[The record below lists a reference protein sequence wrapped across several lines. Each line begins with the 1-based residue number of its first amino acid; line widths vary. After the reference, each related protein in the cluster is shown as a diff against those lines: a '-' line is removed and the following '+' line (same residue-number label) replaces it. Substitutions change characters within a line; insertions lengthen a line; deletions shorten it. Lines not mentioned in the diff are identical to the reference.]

1 MQYAARVRRR
11 FPRTVAG
18 ATVVDLD
25 ALAAQVCAS
34 VDEFPLSTGVLG
46 CTVFE
51 HGAAYTAIREGLR
64 QDQPARYRFTLAHE
78 VSEVLL
84 HTYLKNIPDP
94 SRHERL
100 CDAFAAE
107 LLLPASVVRQA
118 WPCCTRRV
126 PRRFRLLSSSWRAT
140 SHAPTTFRLPRPAS
154 PSPAVCITPGTVPNC
169 NIRHAKEGIWHKES
183 TIHSGVQTWTPSK
196 RRDSPS

>member
-46 CTVFE
+46 CTVFD

-84 HTYLKNIPDP
+84 RTYLKNIPDP

-107 LLLPASVVRQA
+107 LLLPASVVQA
-118 WPCCTRRV
+118 SLAVLHEAGAPQV
-126 PRRFRLLSSSWRAT
+126 PS
-140 SHAPTTFRLPRPAS
+140 TFEQLARNLARTYDVSLAAARI
-154 PSPAVCITPGTVPNC
+154 AVARCLYHPGD
-169 NIRHAKEGIWHKES
+169 G
-183 TIHSGVQTWTPSK
+183 SK
-196 RRDSPS
+196 L

>member
-1 MQYAARVRRR
+1 MGYAAQVRRR

-18 ATVVDLD
+18 AIVVDLD
-25 ALAAQVCAS
+25 ALAAAVCTS

-84 HTYLKNIPDP
+84 RTYLQGVASP

-107 LLLPASVVRQA
+107 LLLPHAVVQESLAVLREAGAPQ
-118 WPCCTRRV
+118 TRGTLGELAQ
-126 PRRFRLLSSSWRAT
+126 RLARTYDVSLAAARIAV
-140 SHAPTTFRLPRPAS
+140 ADCNTF
-154 PSPAVCITPGTVPNC
+154 GD
-169 NIRHAKEGIWHKES
+169 G
-183 TIHSGVQTWTPSK
+183 SK
-196 RRDSPS
+196 L

>member
-1 MQYAARVRRR
+1 MSASLPADLMRYAAQVRQR
-11 FPRTVAG
+11 FPRSVAG

-25 ALAAQVCAS
+25 ALAAHVCTS
-34 VDEFPLSTGVLG
+34 VDEFPLGTGVLG

-64 QDQPARYRFTLAHE
+64 QEQPARYRFTLAHE

-84 HTYLKNIPDP
+84 RRYLRTIPDA

-107 LLLPASVVRQA
+107 LLLPRAVVQESLAVLHEAGAAQA
-118 WPCCTRRV
+118 G
-126 PRRFRLLSSSWRAT
+126 AT
-140 SHAPTTFRLPRPAS
+140 LDQLARCLARTYNVSLAAARI
-154 PSPAVCITPGTVPNC
+154 AVARCL
-169 NIRHAKEGIWHKES
+169 
-183 TIHSGVQTWTPSK
+183 
-196 RRDSPS
+196 

>member
-1 MQYAARVRRR
+1 VTASLPGDLMRYAAQVRWR
-11 FPRTVAG
+11 FPRSVAG

-25 ALAAQVCAS
+25 ALAAHVCAS

-64 QDQPARYRFTLAHE
+64 QEQPARYRFTLAHE

-107 LLLPASVVRQA
+107 LLLPRSVVQA
-118 WPCCTRRV
+118 SLAVLREAGAPQEPATLEQLARRLARTYDV
-126 PRRFRLLSSSWRAT
+126 SLAAARI
-140 SHAPTTFRLPRPAS
+140 
-154 PSPAVCITPGTVPNC
+154 AVARCL
-169 NIRHAKEGIWHKES
+169 
-183 TIHSGVQTWTPSK
+183 
-196 RRDSPS
+196 